1 MKVARTSALLIF
13 LWLMLYQSSLSAQPS
28 TKSLNVA
35 YVAVSGTQA
44 GLWVAQEAGLFRKYG
59 LDTRLVYIAGGSR
72 VIQSMLGGDVQIAAA
87 APSAA
92 VDAGLSGGDLVTVA
106 GMVNIAAFYLVVR
119 PEIKSLQDLRGHPVG
134 VTRYGASSD
143 FAMRYL
149 LRKSGLEPDKD
160 VPILQLGGQIELAAA
175 IESGRIFG
183 ATTGPPAMVKMEKS
197 GARVLVSPRSIGL
210 RFPHVGVVARKAFIA
225 SGRNAVKKFLQAYA
239 EGVALVLRDK
249 ESAKKLLRPY
259 VGFGDRETL
268 EATWQYANDTLER
281 VPHPDP
287 EGIKVVI
294 QDRAR
299 TRPEVG
305 KLGPEQFIDGSIIQ
319 ELERE
324 GFFKKLFPR

>member
-1 MKVARTSALLIF
+1 MIFFRIPILLF
-13 LWLMLYQSSLSAQPS
+13 FSSLILSQGPLYAQPS
-28 TKSLNVA
+28 TQSLNIA

-44 GLWVAQEAGLFRKYG
+44 GLWVAQEAGLFRKHG

-119 PEIKSLQDLRGHPVG
+119 PEIKSLQDLRGRPVG
-134 VTRYGASSD
+134 VTRYGASTD

-197 GARVLVSPRSIGL
+197 GARVLVSPRNIGL
-210 RFPHVGVVARKAFIA
+210 RFPHVGIVARKGFVAG
-225 SGRNAVKKFLQAYA
+225 GRDTVKKFLQGYA

-259 VGFGDRETL
+259 VGFSDRETL

-299 TRPEVG
+299 ARPEVG
-305 KLGPEQFIDGSIIQ
+305 KLSPEQFIDGSIIR